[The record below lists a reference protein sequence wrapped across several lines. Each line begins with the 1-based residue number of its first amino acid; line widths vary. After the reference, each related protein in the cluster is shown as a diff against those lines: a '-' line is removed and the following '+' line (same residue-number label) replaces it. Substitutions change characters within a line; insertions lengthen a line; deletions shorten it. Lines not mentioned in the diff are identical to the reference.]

1 MDNIEIHLV
10 RQTRGGKEEGE
21 EHRSTKV
28 YRNCPLTAGEAA
40 KITMFWQK
48 IHFSHREAFR

>member
-21 EHRSTKV
+21 KHRSTKV
-28 YRNCPLTAGEAA
+28 LSGDQGRLL
-40 KITMFWQK
+40 
-48 IHFSHREAFR
+48 

>member
-28 YRNCPLTAGEAA
+28 VC
-40 KITMFWQK
+40 FD
-48 IHFSHREAFR
+48 